1 MWCSL
6 FLICWDPAAKCS
18 LMVVGPWRNQGL
30 ALRGENQSAALHA
43 TDTYQNLSIKESS
56 VCLSLWS
63 MHDHWISYHCWYW
76 FWSQFAWSL
85 DFLPFMIL
93 IRKMSDYIISLSN
106 TDTKKRSYCWSK
118 NCQKRW
124 VLRPVLKAEKG
135 CGSCEHEG
143 ELVTWHFCQSTMSS
157 NVDQG
162 KTQFVI
168 TKHFC
173 FK

>member
-1 MWCSL
+1 M
-6 FLICWDPAAKCS
+6 
-18 LMVVGPWRNQGL
+18 
-30 ALRGENQSAALHA
+30 
-43 TDTYQNLSIKESS
+43 Y
-56 VCLSLWS
+56 
-63 MHDHWISYHCWYW
+63 DHWISYHCWYW
-76 FWSQFAWSL
+76 FWSQFARSQFAWSL

-93 IRKMSDYIISLSN
+93 IRKMSDYIISLPN

-162 KTQFVI
+162 KTQFII
-168 TKHFC
+168 TKQKNHFKVLSNLSLIYC
-173 FK
+173 CNIEYYDTCHLIILIFIVLCLKTV